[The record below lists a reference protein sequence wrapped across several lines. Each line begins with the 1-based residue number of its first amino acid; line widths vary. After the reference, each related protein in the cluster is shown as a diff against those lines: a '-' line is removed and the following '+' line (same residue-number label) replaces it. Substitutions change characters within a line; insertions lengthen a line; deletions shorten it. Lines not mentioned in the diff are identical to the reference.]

1 MRLQRYGKKGQP
13 YYHIVIT
20 DGRAPRDG
28 KFIEKI
34 GSYNPLTIPAT
45 IDIDMDK
52 ALSWLQK
59 GATPTDT
66 TRAILSY
73 KGIIYKNHLLKGV
86 AKGALTQEMADA
98 KFQKWLEEKQAKI
111 ASKLSQKAQESKTEL
126 KKKLEAEAKI
136 KEERESALASKRAKA
151 LDKQLAKNQQL
162 KHKSLIADEKRR
174 SFSAWIHFK
183 ITWIQRRNDLSYK
196 RESSD
201 KIK

>member
-52 ALSWLQK
+52 ALTWLQK

-66 TRAILSY
+66 TRAILSF
-73 KGIIYKNHLLKGV
+73 KGIIYKNHLMKGV
-86 AKGALTQEMADA
+86 AKGALTQEMAEA

-111 ASKLSQKAQESKTEL
+111 ASKLSQKAQESKTEF
-126 KKKLEAEAKI
+126 KKKFEAEAKI
-136 KEERESALASKRAKA
+136 KEERESALAAKRAKA
-151 LDKQLAKNQQL
+151 L
-162 KHKSLIADEKRR
+162 EK
-174 SFSAWIHFK
+174 
-183 ITWIQRRNDLSYK
+183 
-196 RESSD
+196 ESKVEEPAQEIPEEPEQAASEEPATEA
-201 KIK
+201 